1 MQKRVVFL
9 YNSGGDDAWIKF
21 NKLDMTTPVD
31 ILGNLTVIAD
41 VETKKIIGNDVKL
54 SVKLKKSNLGSF
66 KWEVK
71 FLYQHA
77 WGCMVKDLLKF
88 RPI

>member
-1 MQKRVVFL
+1 M

-66 KWEVK
+66 KWEVE
-71 FLYQHA
+71 FLYQHV